1 MKAFTKFFATSVLL
15 TIFYTVNPIQV
26 KAQGASVNFQVF
38 YDDLSP
44 YGQWIDYRGY
54 GYAWV
59 PSAGPDFIPYST
71 GGHWV
76 WTDYGWTWVSDY
88 DWGWAPF
95 HYGRWDYDN
104 YYGWVWIPDNE
115 WGPHGFPGEEVADIT
130 DGHRFHRVFHLI
142 WQSVIIIHLPID
154 GSFCRIVTWGE
165 MIFIIIIGHGTTIRP
180 ISIIQQ

>member
-54 GYAWV
+54 GYEWV
-59 PSAGPDFIPYST
+59 PSAGHDFIQYST
-71 GGHWV
+71 G
-76 WTDYGWTWVSDY
+76 
-88 DWGWAPF
+88 
-95 HYGRWDYDN
+95 R
-104 YYGWVWIPDNE
+104 
-115 WGPHGFPGEEVADIT
+115 HGFPGEEVADIT